1 MTDKARSVF
10 ILGEGGSVFELD
22 LPLHEAIVEKMQKG
36 YIRRVKN
43 AKGDAYTGT
52 DLIPG
57 SNAEDE
63 DEVPGLPNE
72 RPSLKAGKPKWV
84 GWAVA
89 ESERRGDPITPDAA
103 EALTK
108 ADLIGAYG
116 TDPVVPA

>member
-1 MTDKARSVF
+1 MTDKTKSVF

-52 DLIPG
+52 DPIPG
-57 SNAEDE
+57 VNDE

-72 RPSLKAGKPKWV
+72 RPSLKAGKPEWV

-108 ADLIGAYG
+108 DDLIAAYG
-116 TDPVVPA
+116 TDPVTAA